1 MLSRI
6 MNWLFPPRVDTPQ
19 DLEILLS
26 VETSRLAQRATT
38 GFCHAKAGS
47 NAELL
52 FKEAVF
58 LEALEI
64 CRWNAFAMLL
74 ADLAMIVEGYL
85 RPVDDIDKE
94 RLWAWLLK
102 THHNI
107 LASQQTMHDF
117 TEAKRVFS
125 ERLGHARLAPPGPAV
140 DQVSLSCKPIYDSLP
155 IHERLRGD
163 DFEVISGLIHF
174 GAATFR
180 ELLERRCNPSLI
192 MQGIQR

>member
-6 MNWLFPPRVDTPQ
+6 KNWLFPPRADTPET
-19 DLEILLS
+19 LEILLA

-38 GFCHAKAGS
+38 GFCHAKSGS

-74 ADLAMIVEGYL
+74 SDLTMIVEGYL
-85 RPVDDIDKE
+85 RPIDDIDKE
-94 RLWAWLLK
+94 LLWAWLLK

-117 TEAKRVFS
+117 TEAKSVFA
-125 ERLGHARLAPPGPAV
+125 ERLGRARLAPPGPAV
-140 DQVSLSCKPIYDSLP
+140 DQVTQSCQPIYDSLP
-155 IHERLRGD
+155 IHESLRGD

-174 GAATFR
+174 GAASFR
-180 ELLERRCNPSLI
+180 EILERRCSPSRIIAAL
-192 MQGIQR
+192 

>member
-6 MNWLFPPRVDTPQ
+6 MNWLFPPRVDGPEA
-19 DLEILLS
+19 LEILLS

-38 GFCHAKAGS
+38 GFCHAKSGS

-58 LEALEI
+58 LEALETS
-64 CRWNAFAMLL
+64 RWNAFALLL
-74 ADLAMIVEGYL
+74 ADLTMIVEGYL
-85 RPVDDIDKE
+85 RPEGDIDKE

-102 THHNI
+102 THHKI
-107 LASQQTMHDF
+107 LASQQTMQDF
-117 TEAKRVFS
+117 TEAKSAF
-125 ERLGHARLAPPGPAV
+125 EGRLGRARLAPPGPAV
-140 DQVSLSCKPIYDSLP
+140 DQVTQSCRPIYDSLP

-192 MQGIQR
+192 LRGLQR